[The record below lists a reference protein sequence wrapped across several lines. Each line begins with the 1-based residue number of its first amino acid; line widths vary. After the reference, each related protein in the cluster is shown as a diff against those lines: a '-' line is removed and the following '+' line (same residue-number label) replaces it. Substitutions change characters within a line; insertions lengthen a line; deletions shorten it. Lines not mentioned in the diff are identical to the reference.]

1 MDNCLEFNNERKI
14 LMKNKFIATLLSAVL
29 LLTCFT
35 VIPVAAEDAA
45 SVTYWDKTTSQ
56 PTADLDGDGYLD
68 ISKPSELAW
77 VINAG
82 GASSGKYELLNDI
95 WLNDMKVSIT
105 DGVPTVTKA
114 SDGSE
119 ITDLSTLNTWY
130 KSKSVKGTFKGN
142 GNVVHGLFYNDYTE
156 TSADTKRGLF
166 PIAGTG
172 LNISEI
178 GIEDSYITGNA
189 KYATA
194 AFIGNVTR
202 ANGSIDQCYV
212 GESVY
217 LYGDELGGFIGGG
230 TIAENAA
237 GTYVFTLK
245 NSYSLATLKHHD
257 EDPKDQYSSYIV
269 NALIGDNWGWK
280 TGVIENCFAV
290 SDTELIRSGTAT
302 NCQQIKT
309 ADAENFKGIKAA
321 SVMKD
326 LGDAFVTTEDGY
338 PTLKIFL
345 DEVNEFENIPLNSA
359 SAGYAGGTGTDA
371 DPYII
376 EKAGHLR
383 LCVGNFGGGKYYK
396 LNNDIYLNDTDSINW
411 STGEVIGD
419 YEPNVWFETKLDVN
433 AKAYKGFAET
443 ESTFSGHID
452 GNGYA
457 VHGIY
462 YRPLS
467 GYDAEKYGTYTT
479 GAGLVP
485 TFSSGSVSDLTI
497 KNSYISSGRFVGA
510 ISAVTTAQV
519 LITNVL
525 VDGSASVYGGNSGSY
540 GSSAA
545 GGFIGY
551 IQGKNNTTLTN
562 CGFAGSIK
570 KTGGGHYWG
579 LIGTSY
585 NSKYTLNGCFSVGRA
600 PLCSSSKGVHGNGR
614 NFTLSNVYST
624 VAPSEW
630 NTDSTLGTVTGS
642 VTVVDAVTGE
652 NALDD
657 TNMAG
662 LDKTVWYAVK
672 DNVIAPM
679 LRSYGT
685 TIGDVD
691 ENGKGTEAADEVA
704 LRATLIGAE
713 SYLNTDYNRD
723 EKTDICD
730 LVKLH
735 TKVAEA
741 GDDWRSHPEDFKLL
755 AFTFDDGPDN
765 YSPSVT
771 MQVADILAENNG
783 SGTFFFIGKSFDT
796 ASDPAVARYVLSK
809 GSEIASHSYTHSNA
823 SAMDTMSDADFKKEF
838 EGANELIKEHTG
850 VTPKFWRGAGY
861 TYGEKIYEHLEELNM
876 PAIGSYTSLGSDW
889 SGGTAT
895 VDGIVNV
902 LLKGLPDGAII
913 GGHSSSNT
921 YVTPKALEIAL
932 PQLYAQGYRFCTVSE
947 LFEYKGVDYDDIPV
961 HCYISRVETLADGTP
976 EIHTQKRLYLDSWK
990 THPEDYK
997 LLAFTFDDG
1006 PRPAKDNRMV
1016 ELFAKYKGSATMFVT
1031 GTSCK
1036 NNGYESLQNAIN
1048 NGWDIGNH
1056 SMSHADAYSGSASAG
1071 TYTELTYDELK
1082 YQISDFNA
1090 LLEENLTMPDG
1101 VTPYEVSLYRPPQ
1114 IRTTET
1120 VFDVCIEEDM
1130 PIIWLSQNT
1139 YDWSS
1144 AYDEAARLQVLKDGV
1159 GSWIDG
1165 DVILGHIT
1173 QDTTYNGLAATL
1185 EDFYDAGY
1193 RFCSITEL
1201 MKYRGIERSDISG
1214 KLNNVDGNKGMV
1226 TNIVKAAT
1234 YGKAE

>member
-1 MDNCLEFNNERKI
+1 
-14 LMKNKFIATLLSAVL
+14 MKKLTVFLLVLTLILSAS
-29 LLTCFT
+29 
-35 VIPVAAEDAA
+35 VIPQTIVSAATVTT
-45 SVTYWDKTTSQ
+45 VTYWDKTTTQ

-82 GASSGKYELLNDI
+82 GSSTGKYELLNDI

-130 KSKSVKGTFKGN
+130 RDKNVRGTFKGN
-142 GNVVHGLFYNDYTE
+142 GNVVHGLFYNDYSE
-156 TSADTKRGLF
+156 TASQSSRGLF
-166 PIAGTG
+166 PRAGEG
-172 LNISEI
+172 LSISGI
-178 GIEDSYITGNA
+178 GIEDSYITANA
-189 KYATA
+189 AFMTA
-194 AFIGNVTR
+194 ALIGHV
-202 ANGSIDQCYV
+202 AWVNGSVDSCYI
-212 GESVY
+212 GDSVY
-217 LYGDELGGFIGGG
+217 LYGDELGGLIGGG
-230 TIAENAA
+230 VIGSQTD
-237 GTYVFTLK
+237 TYVFTLK

-257 EDPKDQYSSYIV
+257 DNPKDQYTTYIV
-269 NALIGDNWGWK
+269 NALIGDNWGWS
-280 TGVIENCFAV
+280 TGVIENCFAI
-290 SDTELIRSGTAT
+290 SDTGLTRDGKAT

-309 ADAENFKGIKAA
+309 ADAESIKGIKAA
-321 SVMKD
+321 SVLTN

-338 PTLKIFL
+338 PTLKLFL
-345 DEVNEFENIPLNSA
+345 DEVDEFENIPLNSA
-359 SAGYAGGTGTDA
+359 SAGYADGTGEPD

-383 LCVGNFGGGKYYK
+383 LCVGSFGGGKYYK
-396 LNNDIYLNDTDSINW
+396 LNNDIYLNDIYGINW
-411 STGEVIGD
+411 STGGVIGD
-419 YEPNVWFETKLDVN
+419 YEPNVWFETKLNVD
-433 AKAYKGFAET
+433 AKAYKGFADA

-485 TFSSGSVSDLTI
+485 TFSSGSVSDLTV
-497 KNSYISSGRFVGA
+497 KNSYITSGRFVGA

-519 LITNVL
+519 LLTNIL
-525 VDGSASVYGGNSGSY
+525 VDETTSIYGENSGGY

-545 GGFIGY
+545 GGIIGY
-551 IQGKNNTTLTN
+551 LQGQSNTTLTN
-562 CGFAGSIK
+562 CGFAGSLQK
-570 KTGGGHYWG
+570 NNGHYWG

-585 NSKYTLNGCFSVGRA
+585 NSKFTLNGCFSVGRA
-600 PLCSSSKGVHGNGR
+600 PLCSSSQGIHGKYR
-614 NFTLSNVYST
+614 NFTVSNVYST
-624 VAPSEW
+624 SAPSEW
-630 NTDSTLGTVTGS
+630 VTDSTLGTVTGS
-642 VTVVDAVTGE
+642 VTVVNAVTGE

-672 DNVIAPM
+672 DSVLAPM

-691 ENGKGTEAADEVA
+691 ENGKGTEESDEVA
-704 LRATLIGAE
+704 LRATLIGAK
-713 SYLNTDYNRD
+713 SYMNTDYNRD
-723 EKTDICD
+723 KKTDICD
-730 LVKLH
+730 LVKLSV
-735 TKVAEA
+735 KIAEA
-741 GDDWRSHPEDFKLL
+741 GADWRSHPEDFKLL

-783 SGTFFFIGKSFDT
+783 SGTFFFIGKSFDH
-796 ASDPAVARYVLSK
+796 ANDPDVARYVLSK
-809 GSEIASHSYTHSNA
+809 GSEIANHSYTHSIA
-823 SAMDTMSDADFKKEF
+823 TTMDAMSDEDFKKEF
-838 EGANELIKEHTG
+838 EGTNELIKEYTG

-876 PAIGSYTSLGSDW
+876 PAIGGYTNLGSDW

-902 LLKGLPDGAII
+902 LLSGLPDGAII

-921 YVTPKALEIAL
+921 YVTPRALEIAL

-947 LFEYKGVDYDDIPV
+947 LFEYKRVDYDNIPV

-976 EIHTQKRLYLDSWK
+976 EIHTQNRLYLDSWK

-1006 PRPAKDNRMV
+1006 PLPVKDNRMV
-1016 ELFAKYKGSATMFVT
+1016 ELFAKYKGSATLFVT
-1031 GTSCK
+1031 GTACK

-1056 SMSHADAYSGSASAG
+1056 SMTHADAWTGSTAAG
-1071 TYTELTYDELK
+1071 TYTELTYDQLK
-1082 YQISDFNA
+1082 AQITDFTA
-1090 LLEENLTMPDG
+1090 LLEANLKMADG
-1101 VTPYEVSLYRPPQ
+1101 VTPYDVSLYRPPQ
-1114 IRTTET
+1114 IRTTNT
-1120 VFDVCIEEDM
+1120 MFRVCAEDNL
-1130 PIIWLSQNT
+1130 PVIWLSQNT

-1144 AYDEAARLQVLKDGV
+1144 AYDEAARLKVLKNGV
-1159 GSWIDG
+1159 GTWIDG

-1201 MKYRGIERSDISG
+1201 MKYRGIERSDLSG
-1214 KLNNVDGNKGMV
+1214 KLNNVDSNEGCVK
-1226 TNIVKAAT
+1226 NIVKSAT